1 VDVDDT
7 GHTVDGARKT
17 RIDSWNN
24 ALVPVLIAMAE
35 PESGGASRTRL
46 VRGMIGIAVVGLVLE
61 AVTRAELVNPIYLP
75 PASTVLLTSGR
86 ILLDA
91 EFLSA
96 VVATLQAWA
105 IGLLIAI
112 AVAVPLGLL
121 LGSSRRAWLAGTAAI
136 EFLRPIPSVALIPLA
151 IILWGT
157 GPDMT
162 IRLIVYASTWPI
174 LFNTIYGMRE
184 VDPIAKDTARAFGYS
199 RLEVLWRVS
208 MRSASPFVYTGFRV
222 AAAIALIVAVSTELI
237 AGGSDGIGTWMLVR
251 SQSGTEREFVYAGT
265 VVAGLLGLVINAFM
279 VLGERRLFFWHQ
291 RMRIVR

>member
-1 VDVDDT
+1 
-7 GHTVDGARKT
+7 
-17 RIDSWNN
+17 
-24 ALVPVLIAMAE
+24 MAE
-35 PESGGASRTRL
+35 SVSGGAGRTRL
-46 VRGMIGIAVVGLVLE
+46 GRGLTGIIVVGLVLE
-61 AVTRAELVNPIYLP
+61 AITRAEIVNPAYLP
-75 PASTVLLTSGR
+75 PASTVLLTSGK

-91 EFLSA
+91 EFLAA

-121 LGSSRRAWLAGTAAI
+121 LGSSQRAWLASTAAI

-162 IRLIVYASTWPI
+162 IRLIAYAATWPI

-184 VDPIAKDTARAFGYS
+184 VDPIAKDTARAFGYN
-199 RLEVLWRVS
+199 RLQVLWRVS
-208 MRSASPFVYTGFRV
+208 LRSASPFVYTGFRI
-222 AAAIALIVAVSTELI
+222 AAAIALIVAISTELI

-251 SQSGTEREFVYAGT
+251 SQSGTDREFVYAGT
-265 VVAGLLGLVINAFM
+265 LVAGLLGLVINAFM
-279 VLGERRLFFWHQ
+279 VFGERRLFFWHQ

>member
-1 VDVDDT
+1 
-7 GHTVDGARKT
+7 
-17 RIDSWNN
+17 
-24 ALVPVLIAMAE
+24 M
-35 PESGGASRTRL
+35 SGSAGRDRL
-46 VRGMIGIAVVGLVLE
+46 VRGLIGVAVVGLVLE
-61 AVTRAELVNPIYLP
+61 AITRAELVNPVYLP

-91 EFLSA
+91 EFLGA
-96 VVATLQAWA
+96 VIATLQAWA
-105 IGLLIAI
+105 IGLSVAI
-112 AVAVPLGLL
+112 VIAVPLGLV

-162 IRLIVYASTWPI
+162 VRLIAYAATWPI

-184 VDPIAKDTARAFGYS
+184 VDPIARDTARAFGYS
-199 RLEVLWRVS
+199 RLTVIWRVS
-208 MRSASPFVYTGFRV
+208 LRSASPFIYTGIRIG
-222 AAAIALIVAVSTELI
+222 AAIALIVAVSTELI

-251 SQSGTEREFVYAGT
+251 SQSGTAREFVYAGT
-265 VVAGLLGLVINAFM
+265 VVAGLLGLAINAVL

-291 RMRIVR
+291 RMRVVR

>member
-1 VDVDDT
+1 V
-7 GHTVDGARKT
+7 
-17 RIDSWNN
+17 
-24 ALVPVLIAMAE
+24 
-35 PESGGASRTRL
+35 
-46 VRGMIGIAVVGLVLE
+46 
-61 AVTRAELVNPIYLP
+61 
-75 PASTVLLTSGR
+75 
-86 ILLDA
+86 
-91 EFLSA
+91 
-96 VVATLQAWA
+96 
-105 IGLLIAI
+105 IAI

-162 IRLIVYASTWPI
+162 IRLIVYASIWPI

-199 RLEVLWRVS
+199 RLEVLSQVS
-208 MRSASPFVYTGFRV
+208 LPSASPFIYTGIRI

-251 SQSGTEREFVYAGT
+251 SQSGTDREFVYAGT
-265 VVAGLLGLVINAFM
+265 VVAGLLGLVVNAFM

-291 RMRIVR
+291 RMRVVQ